1 MRSFEPSIDKP
12 TYQWLRLEQDWV
24 QENYGWSDISPVDVW
39 GVFSHGVLLM
49 VVSNQAEELEDEA
62 VNISSVNEMMW
73 HVFLIYHQ
81 PLEGTNGVEL
91 FESFESLEE
100 AKSYVD
106 ESKED
111 AIQVI
116 LEYINEEAL

>member
-1 MRSFEPSIDKP
+1 MQSFEPNLDKP
-12 TYQWLRLEQDWV
+12 AYQWLRLENDWV
-24 QENYGWSDISPVDVW
+24 QENYAWSDISPVEAW

-49 VVSNQAEELEDEA
+49 VVSNQTEEVEDEA
-62 VNISSVNEMMW
+62 VNISSVNEMKW
-73 HVFLIYHQ
+73 HVFLMYHQ

-91 FESFESLEE
+91 MESFESLEA
-100 AKSYVD
+100 AKNYVD

-116 LEYINEEAL
+116 LEYINDEAL

>member
-1 MRSFEPSIDKP
+1 MQSFEPSIDKP

-24 QENYGWSDISPVDVW
+24 QENYGWSYIKPVETW

-49 VVSNQAEELEDEA
+49 VVSNQAEEVEDEYGNVSA
-62 VNISSVNEMMW
+62 VNEMMW

-81 PLEGTNGVEL
+81 PLEGSNGVEL
-91 FESFESLEE
+91 IEIFGSLAE
-100 AKSYVD
+100 AKNYVE
-106 ESKED
+106 ESKEE

-116 LEYINEEAL
+116 LEYINDVAL

>member
-1 MRSFEPSIDKP
+1 MQSFEPSIDKP

-24 QENYGWSDISPVDVW
+24 QETYGWSDISHVEAW

-49 VVSNQAEELEDEA
+49 VVSNQAVEDNDTEG
-62 VNISSVNEMMW
+62 VSSGDEMRW

-81 PLEGTNGVEL
+81 FLEGTNGIEL
-91 FESFESLEE
+91 IEIFESWDA
-100 AKSYVD
+100 AKKFVE

-111 AIQVI
+111 SIQMIIDYVQS
-116 LEYINEEAL
+116 